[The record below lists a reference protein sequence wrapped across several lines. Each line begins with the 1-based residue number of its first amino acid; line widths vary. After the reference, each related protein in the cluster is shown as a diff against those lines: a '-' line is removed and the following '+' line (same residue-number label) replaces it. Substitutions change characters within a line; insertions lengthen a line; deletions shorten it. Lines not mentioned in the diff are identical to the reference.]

1 MTANLFKRRP
11 VLVFYVLAFV
21 FSWLGWIPQAL
32 YARGL
37 FPFDGPLLNFLGGGG
52 PTLAAVVVL
61 LARREKADIGNLFR
75 SLFKLKAAPWWFV
88 FTFGFWLAV
97 AASALGGG
105 ALLGQARP
113 ALGSFAWG
121 SLLPIFVT
129 MLLSN
134 VWEEIGWRGFALP
147 RLRQKYADWQIVVL
161 MGLLWHLWHLPLML
175 NTASPMSGLPWAGE
189 LLFSLS
195 LTAVYTWLYVNT
207 SGSLFFVSVF
217 HAMSNTVAFVLL
229 EAGVF
234 ASSYGFVVGITSLV
248 ALAIIL
254 LYGPQQFSKSPGSPA
269 RN

>member
-11 VLVFYVLAFV
+11 VFLFYVLAFV

-97 AASALGGG
+97 ATSALGGE

-147 RLRQKYADWQIVVL
+147 RLRQKYADWQIIVL

-248 ALAIIL
+248 ALAILL
-254 LYGPQQFSKSPGSPA
+254 LYGPQRFSKSPGSPA